1 MIEMELNPVL
11 EYKMKQ
17 IFNLQK
23 IKDCYELRVKLLRS
37 DLQSKNEFERNEIDI
52 KEIEAQ
58 SAILKIDER
67 TRELNNELKN
77 AWTIYEFAQTN

>member
-1 MIEMELNPVL
+1 MSEVELNPVL

-37 DLQSKNEFERNEIDI
+37 DLHSKNEFERNEIDI

-58 SAILKIDER
+58 SAILKIDEK

>member
-1 MIEMELNPVL
+1 MIEVELNPVL
-11 EYKMKQ
+11 EYKMAQ

-37 DLQSKNEFERNEIDI
+37 DLQNKNEFERNEIDI

-58 SAILKIDER
+58 SAILKIDEK
-67 TRELNNELKN
+67 TRELNKELKE
-77 AWTIYEFAQTN
+77 AWTIYEFTQTN

>member
-1 MIEMELNPVL
+1 MEQIELNPVL

-23 IKDCYELRVKLLRS
+23 IKDCYELRVKLLRG

-52 KEIEAQ
+52 KQIESQ
-58 SAILKIDER
+58 SAILKIDEK
-67 TRELNNELKN
+67 TRELNKELKD

>member
-1 MIEMELNPVL
+1 MMEMELNPVID
-11 EYKMKQ
+11 YKIKQ

-23 IKDCYELRVKLLRS
+23 IKDCYELRIKLLRA

-52 KEIEAQ
+52 KQIEAQ
-58 SAILKIDER
+58 SAILKIDEK
-67 TRELNNELKN
+67 TRELNKELKE

>member
-1 MIEMELNPVL
+1 MIEVELNPVL
-11 EYKMKQ
+11 EYKMAQ

-37 DLQSKNEFERNEIDI
+37 DLQNKNEFERNEIDI

-58 SAILKIDER
+58 SAILKIDEK
-67 TRELNNELKN
+67 TRELNKELKE